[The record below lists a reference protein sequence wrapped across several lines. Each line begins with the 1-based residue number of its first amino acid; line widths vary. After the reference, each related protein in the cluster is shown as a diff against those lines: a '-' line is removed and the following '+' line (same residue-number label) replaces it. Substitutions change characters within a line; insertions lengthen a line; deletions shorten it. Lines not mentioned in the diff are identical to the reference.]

1 MKRNV
6 EVRKAISETNHH
18 QWEIAMKLG
27 ISESVF
33 SRMLRVELSKK
44 DKEKLI
50 NDIRNIKW

>member
-1 MKRNV
+1 MKSNV
-6 EVRKAISETNHH
+6 EVRKAISETSHP
-18 QWEIAMKLG
+18 QWAIAMKLG

-33 SRMLRVELSKK
+33 SRMLRIELSKK

>member
-1 MKRNV
+1 MKSNI
-6 EVRKAISETNHH
+6 EVRKAISETSHP
-18 QWEIAMKLG
+18 QWAIAMKLG

-33 SRMLRVELSKK
+33 SRMLRIELSKK